1 MPKNRLDKRI
11 SKLLTRRVRIVLID
25 ENRLH
30 RLFNRRMTL
39 WRFIVAFAVGVCVAG
54 FIGILV
60 IVGTPLRSF
69 LPGYLY
75 SYERDGMMT
84 TAQRLDSLSSE
95 VSTRNMYVDNLIS
108 ILNNDIDTVIP
119 LVVDSVPRLIP
130 IDSIITTSEIE
141 RDYVKQYEAN
151 QRFNISVLTPLAAQ
165 GITFVNPMQGAEAR
179 FPEEGEDARKITF
192 DMLRLQP
199 VSAVYRGTVLDVY
212 NTLDA
217 GFTVIVQHPNDFIS
231 RYSGLTEVMV
241 KRGENVMPGS
251 RLGLIERD
259 KAQQNNINSTF
270 ELWNKGAAVNPREY
284 IPF

>member
-1 MPKNRLDKRI
+1 MPKNRLDKKI

-39 WRFIVAFAVGVCVAG
+39 WRFIVAFAVGVCVTG

>member
-11 SKLLTRRVRIVLID
+11 SKLLTRRVRIVIID

-39 WRFIVAFAVGVCVAG
+39 WRFIVAFAVGVCVVG

-95 VSTRNMYVDNLIS
+95 VSTRNMYVDNIIS